1 MSAPLV
7 ITGWGA
13 VSALGLTTADA
24 VQALRA
30 GRRGL
35 GPAVR
40 SAHLMA
46 VNGARPFVGEIPLD
60 GDLAERPRQVVSLAV
75 EEALAAA
82 GPTTGVTGVFVG
94 TTGGFFVDADIG
106 LHHERITNPAAA
118 PWFGRRGTGEVAEV
132 IARQIGAT
140 GPVVTFS
147 MACTSS
153 AAAAAAAATHL
164 RGGTCDRA
172 VVVGFDLLANMTVY
186 GFRSLLLCDPN
197 PCRPFDVARAGL
209 QLGEACGVL
218 IVERERPGQD
228 RGAFHLLGSANR
240 IDVSNLTGSATD
252 GSTVESVIRGALT
265 HSGVTPDDVVSVK
278 AHGTG
283 TVDNDLAE
291 GRGIGRAFG
300 TSPPPFASLKG
311 AIGHTLGAAGAIE
324 AVLWLGCLQAGFV
337 PGSIGFGDADPEIG
351 VTPTRAA
358 LPAPRGVHVFNSFGF
373 GGSCVAFAVR
383 DA

>member
-13 VSALGLTTADA
+13 VSALGLTTAEA
-24 VQALRA
+24 VAALRV
-30 GRRGL
+30 GQRGL
-35 GPAVR
+35 VPATR
-40 SAHLMA
+40 SAHLMP
-46 VNGARPFVGEIPLD
+46 VNGERPFGGEAPLD
-60 GDLAERPRQVVSLAV
+60 GDLAERPRRMVSLAV
-75 EEALAAA
+75 EEALAAS
-82 GPTTGVTGVFVG
+82 GPASGVTGVFVG

-106 LHHERITNPAAA
+106 LYHERKHNPAAA
-118 PWFGRRGTGEVAEV
+118 PWFGRRGVGEVAAV
-132 IARQIGAT
+132 VAGQIGAT

-153 AAAAAAAATHL
+153 AAAIAAAATHL

-209 QLGEACGVL
+209 QLGEGCGVL
-218 IVERERPGQD
+218 VVERERPGQTS
-228 RGAFHLLGSANR
+228 GAFHLLGSANR

-252 GSTVESVIRGALT
+252 GSTVEAVIRGALA
-265 HSGVTPDDVVSVK
+265 HSRVSPEQVVSVK

-291 GRGIGRAFG
+291 GRGIARTFG
-300 TSPPPFASLKG
+300 KSPPPFASLKG

-324 AVLWLGCLQAGFV
+324 AVLWLGCLRAGFV
-337 PGSIGFGDADPEIG
+337 PASIGFGVADPDIG
-351 VTPTRAA
+351 ITPLTAA
-358 LPAPRGVHVFNSFGF
+358 IPAPRGVHVFNSFGF

>member
-1 MSAPLV
+1 MSAPLAV
-7 ITGWGA
+7 TGWGA
-13 VSALGLTTADA
+13 VSALGLNTAAA
-24 VQALRA
+24 VEGLRA

-35 GPAVR
+35 GPATR
-40 SAHLMA
+40 SAHLVA
-46 VNGARPFVGEIPLD
+46 VNGGRPFAGEAPLDTELAARPRAMVT
-60 GDLAERPRQVVSLAV
+60 LAV

-82 GPTTGVTGVFVG
+82 GPASGVTGVFVG
-94 TTGGFFVDADIG
+94 TTGGFFVDADIALYQER
-106 LHHERITNPAAA
+106 LHNPAAA
-118 PWFGRRGTGEVAEV
+118 PWFGRRGVGEVGEV
-132 IARQIGAT
+132 VARQIGAT

-147 MACTSS
+147 MACTSG
-153 AAAAAAAATHL
+153 AAAAAAAASHL

-172 VVVGFDLLANMTVY
+172 VVIGFDLLANMTVY

-209 QLGEACGVL
+209 QLGEGCGVL
-218 IVERERPGQD
+218 IIEREAPGKQ

-252 GSTVESVIRGALT
+252 GSTVEAVIRGALA
-265 HSGVTPDDVVSVK
+265 HSKVTPEEVVSVK

-291 GRGIGRAFG
+291 GRGIARTFG
-300 TSPPPFASLKG
+300 SALPPFASLKG
-311 AIGHTLGAAGAIE
+311 AIGHTLGAAGALE
-324 AVLWLGCLQAGFV
+324 AVLWLGCLRAGFV
-337 PGSIGFGDADPEIG
+337 PASVGFGEADPDIG
-351 VTPTRAA
+351 VTPLRQSV
-358 LPAPRGVHVFNSFGF
+358 PAPRGVHVFNSFGF

>member
-1 MSAPLV
+1 MSAPLA

-24 VQALRA
+24 VGALRE

-35 GPAVR
+35 GPTTR
-40 SAHLMA
+40 SSHLVD
-46 VNGARPFVGEIPLD
+46 VNGARPYAGEAPLD
-60 GDLAERPRQVVSLAV
+60 CALGERARTMVTLAV
-75 EEALAAA
+75 EEATRKA
-82 GPTTGVTGVFVG
+82 GPASGVTGVFVG
-94 TTGGFFVDADIG
+94 TTGGFFVDADIA
-106 LHHERITNPAAA
+106 LYHERLTNPAAA
-118 PWFGRRGTGEVAEV
+118 PWFGRRGVGEVAEAV
-132 IARQIGAT
+132 ARQVGAT
-140 GPVVTFS
+140 GPVATFS

-153 AAAAAAAATHL
+153 AAAVAAAASHL

-197 PCRPFDVARAGL
+197 PCRPFDVRRAGL
-209 QLGEACGVL
+209 QLGEGCGVL
-218 IVERERPGQD
+218 VVD
-228 RGAFHLLGSANR
+228 RGAAGAFHLLGSANR

-252 GSTVESVIRGALT
+252 GSTVEAVIRGALA
-265 HSGVTPDDVVSVK
+265 HSRVGDGEVVSVK

-291 GRGIGRAFG
+291 GRGIARAFPG
-300 TSPPPFASLKG
+300 KRPPFASLKG

-324 AVLWLGCLQAGFV
+324 AALWLGCLDAGFL
-337 PGSIGFGDADPEIG
+337 PGSTGFEEPDPDIG
-351 VTPTRAA
+351 VTPLVDRRA
-358 LPAPRGVHVFNSFGF
+358 APRGVHVFNSFGF